1 MKRNEM
7 IRVLCANSDSGAGEG
22 FASVLDREPDML
34 LVGETENGEKAVE
47 LFRLRR
53 PHVTL
58 IDLTIPSHGG
68 IDAIRSIR
76 AEAPYARIVGLA
88 RSDAIRRS
96 TGRSRPASE
105 RKGAHGG
112 RPGDSD
118 CSFRGTAGPSGDR
131 PETAGTLS
139 GAGPDAAR
147 SPGSPACLS
156 GAKQSGNQR

>member
-53 PHVTL
+53 QHVTL

-88 RSDAIRRS
+88 RSD
-96 TGRSRPASE
+96 
-105 RKGAHGG
+105 
-112 RPGDSD
+112 
-118 CSFRGTAGPSGDR
+118 
-131 PETAGTLS
+131 
-139 GAGPDAAR
+139 
-147 SPGSPACLS
+147 
-156 GAKQSGNQR
+156 GNQEIYRALEAGV